1 MAKMEYAE
9 AKKIRG
15 QSFASRMTD
24 KLLGGEGVGSSL
36 KSTISE
42 KTKAKMTG
50 IKETF
55 DPMNIAKFMTG
66 GSKLGAAIAGKA
78 LGRSQEDM
86 QYFAGG
92 GKRGA
97 SATKIDKLESDNS
110 MVDMLMKIYTF
121 MKDTSDN
128 RKKNKEQE
136 NSKKEEIEL
145 EKERRHKELL
155 KALGGKGGSERA
167 TAEKIQNDTG
177 MGLGGILGSILGAFG
192 GGMSALSMLA
202 NVGKFFVGPVGV
214 ALLGAASIGALFYAM
229 AKASPEAH
237 AEASKV
243 QGAAD
248 VSSEGKAIMDV
259 VEETTNVER
268 RKQNILADRPK
279 SKKSYLPWK
288 DPDLQQKYLEEI
300 GWDDTT
306 GLTQK
311 ERDAGFTG
319 IDEKG
324 KPVKKTATE
333 APAAASTQAPSASA
347 EPSQVSSTLNG
358 GSPSAVA
365 TSGTPSTTTL
375 EGGTTPSVPTTSA
388 ETTNNV
394 GEKLN
399 SVVSEN
405 LDMKVKEK
413 TEEGVNVV
421 NNSAIKKSMQSVD
434 TKGPLPSVRNM
445 EETFQ
450 RMILDSTRV
459 V

>member
-1 MAKMEYAE
+1 MAKMGYAE
-9 AKKIRG
+9 AKNIRG
-15 QSFASRMTD
+15 QSFSSMMTN

-36 KSTISE
+36 KATISE

-66 GSKLGAAIAGKA
+66 GSKLGAAIAGKV

-92 GKRGA
+92 GKG
-97 SATKIDKLESDNS
+97 STATKIDSLEKDNAL
-110 MVDMLMKIYTF
+110 VEMLLKIYTF
-121 MKDTSDN
+121 MKDTSDTHKKDKEKENN
-128 RKKNKEQE
+128 R
-136 NSKKEEIEL
+136 KEEIEL
-145 EKERRHKELL
+145 EKERRHKELI
-155 KALGGKGGSERA
+155 KALSGGKDGSETA

-192 GGMSALSMLA
+192 GGISALSMIA
-202 NVGKFFVGPVGV
+202 NIGKFFVGPVGGV
-214 ALLGAASIGALFYAM
+214 LLGAASLGALFYAM
-229 AKASPEAH
+229 SKASPEAH

-248 VSSEGKAIMDV
+248 VSSEGKAITDV
-259 VEETTNVER
+259 AENTTNVEL

-288 DPDLQQKYLEEI
+288 DPELQQKYLEEI
-300 GWDDTT
+300 GWDNTT

-319 IDEKG
+319 LDDKG
-324 KPVKKTATE
+324 KPIKKTATE
-333 APAAASTQAPSASA
+333 MQVETSVTPAGPTATPVSNQ
-347 EPSQVSSTLNG
+347 SSTAG
-358 GSPSAVA
+358 QTSDGA
-365 TSGTPSTTTL
+365 TPASTTTPAP
-375 EGGTTPSVPTTSA
+375 TPTSTPTVMA
-388 ETTNNV
+388 ESPTNA
-394 GEKLN
+394 GQKLN
-399 SVVSEN
+399 AVQNEN

-413 TEEGVNVV
+413 TDQGVNVV
-421 NNSAIKKSMQSVD
+421 KNNTIKKSMQTVD

-445 EETFQ
+445 EQTFQ
-450 RMILDSTRV
+450 KMILDSTRV

>member
-24 KLLGGEGVGSSL
+24 KLISGEGVGSSL
-36 KSTISE
+36 SSTISE

-78 LGRSQEDM
+78 LGRSKEDM

-92 GKRGA
+92 KGG

-121 MKDTSDN
+121 MKDTSDSH
-128 RKKNKEQE
+128 KKDKEKE
-136 NSKKEEIEL
+136 NNKKEEIEL

-155 KALGGKGGSERA
+155 KALGGKNGPEGN
-167 TAEKIQNDTG
+167 TAEKVQKETG
-177 MGLGGILGSILGAFG
+177 LGLGGIVGAILDAFG
-192 GGMSALSMLA
+192 GGVSALSMIA
-202 NVGKFFVGPVGV
+202 NVGKFFLMSPIGAGLLLGGSVL
-214 ALLGAASIGALFYAM
+214 ALLANDKNAEQTNKGIQAAGDA
-229 AKASPEAH
+229 
-237 AEASKV
+237 AEANK
-243 QGAAD
+243 QM
-248 VSSEGKAIMDV
+248 MDV
-259 VEETTNVER
+259 VEATTTVER

-288 DPDLQQKYLEEI
+288 DPELQQKYLEEI

-319 IDEKG
+319 LDEKG
-324 KPVKKTATE
+324 KPVKKTMTE
-333 APAAASTQAPSASA
+333 TPVASSPSPAASA
-347 EPSQVSSTLNG
+347 EPS
-358 GSPSAVA
+358 
-365 TSGTPSTTTL
+365 SGTPTTTPT
-375 EGGTTPSVPTTSA
+375 GG
-388 ETTNNV
+388 
-394 GEKLN
+394 
-399 SVVSEN
+399 
-405 LDMKVKEK
+405 
-413 TEEGVNVV
+413 
-421 NNSAIKKSMQSVD
+421 
-434 TKGPLPSVRNM
+434 
-445 EETFQ
+445 
-450 RMILDSTRV
+450 STA
-459 V
+459 